1 MDKQI
6 EEAMK
11 IGQLIHGLD
20 LPDEV
25 LLHNLKIINEELG
38 ITDEDIKNDT
48 EEEDFISKNLVE

>member
-11 IGQLIHGLD
+11 RGKLIHGLD

-38 ITDEDIKNDT
+38 ITEEDIDKFNDI
-48 EEEDFISKNLVE
+48 EENQ